1 VSRGGTRK
9 ARAAHEAERR
19 KRAKQQQKEQATRAK
34 ATRAEGPKV
43 GKGRAFAL
51 HLAGLPAPF
60 VASFGLILSSR
71 VSATGEPVE
80 GDYWLAPL
88 VNDPNASYFSE
99 PGGFLLLGAVL
110 SVTVALF
117 FLTPVMVWRYVYR
130 DWEPVRRDRSSVDN
144 SFTLIALAVV
154 LWIYRAIAG
163 YTPAAFHGVVQIAV
177 LLSVYIPFFS
187 GVLGLIIPSVP
198 GSGRVG
204 GILPDFMKFPFT
216 EKMLFTPP
224 EQEEVRAAAATAKQ
238 LRQQQF
244 DEAREERA
252 RLKEQRKQRRKK

>member
-1 VSRGGTRK
+1 MSRGGTKK
-9 ARAAHEAERR
+9 AKAEREAELR
-19 KRAKQQQKEQATRAK
+19 KRAKQQQKEKAARQK

-43 GKGRAFAL
+43 GKGRAFLL

-60 VASFGLILSSR
+60 VASFGLILASR
-71 VSATGEPVE
+71 VSATGEPVD
-80 GDYWLAPL
+80 GDYWLSPL
-88 VNDPNASYFSE
+88 VGDPNASYFSE

-144 SFTLIALAVV
+144 SFTLIVVALV
-154 LWIYRAIAG
+154 LWIYRAIVG
-163 YTPAAFHGVVQIAV
+163 YTPAGFHGVVQIAV
-177 LLSVYIPFFS
+177 LLSVYVPFFS

-198 GSGRVG
+198 GSGRIG

-216 EKMLFTPP
+216 EKMLFTPS
-224 EQEEVRAAAATAKQ
+224 EQEEVRAAAEAAKE
-238 LRQQQF
+238 LRRRQYE
-244 DEAREERA
+244 EAREERA
-252 RLKEQRKQRRKK
+252 RQKERRKRRKE